1 MRSRSWL
8 LIKGA
13 CSMRRK
19 SIIGIRF
26 CCLQCRHFIE
36 NVRLCCVYVFFVIRW
51 LKRVYFRNV
60 YEDMFAD
67 NEVEMNLRDA
77 FEILQIESTDDK
89 RMIKR
94 AYAALVRQYHPEEHP
109 AEWAKLHQAY
119 EAALDYAE
127 NRSVNSRE
135 IRIETVPEWV
145 FQPKEIESERESN
158 QESERGSNQE
168 SEQEQQETEAF
179 FRNRLQEQEQKLRE
193 AEHIVLD
200 QIQHVGELE
209 FNQNISCESISYE
222 SMARV
227 LYSPEMNLVYA
238 SDAVLEALFHLLQER
253 CPEPAAR
260 RLLRAHLRRIGQEI
274 AVTSDVDS
282 RADKLNMIKMIEKC
296 LSVWDERTAP
306 PRVTQ
311 PSPDRQS
318 SDRQSSDRQS
328 SDRQSSD
335 RQSSDR
341 QSSDRQSSDRQS
353 SDRQPPERQSSD
365 RQSSDRQSSDRQS
378 SDRQSSDRQSSYR
391 QSSDRQSS
399 SRQSSNQQS
408 QPQADTTQ
416 TQREFPFIR
425 IVLILAVCMAVLFQ
439 VSKLM
444 APIDA
449 EKHAK
454 QMKENAADMTDPAAN
469 GALNS
474 NSAADDTGHIRLTNE
489 AKQEGAGLGAPDVA
503 FENIIGLYQSGADE
517 QTVTGELSEHH
528 MVIDVRQYVPDRLK
542 LPRVW
547 EFVGSVYVKSRDEV
561 ADEVVLCM
569 PLQEFGLKDGE
580 ISIYTYEEES
590 REYILRE
597 IDHPESNEGADFP
610 YIYDNV
616 LYMQMQEYP
625 EDYEGIRLVTVI
637 LRTPKR

>member
-1 MRSRSWL
+1 
-8 LIKGA
+8 
-13 CSMRRK
+13 
-19 SIIGIRF
+19 
-26 CCLQCRHFIE
+26 
-36 NVRLCCVYVFFVIRW
+36 
-51 LKRVYFRNV
+51 
-60 YEDMFAD
+60 
-67 NEVEMNLRDA
+67 
-77 FEILQIESTDDK
+77 
-89 RMIKR
+89 
-94 AYAALVRQYHPEEHP
+94 
-109 AEWAKLHQAY
+109 
-119 EAALDYAE
+119 
-127 NRSVNSRE
+127 
-135 IRIETVPEWV
+135 
-145 FQPKEIESERESN
+145 
-158 QESERGSNQE
+158 
-168 SEQEQQETEAF
+168 
-179 FRNRLQEQEQKLRE
+179 
-193 AEHIVLD
+193 
-200 QIQHVGELE
+200 
-209 FNQNISCESISYE
+209 
-222 SMARV
+222 
-227 LYSPEMNLVYA
+227 
-238 SDAVLEALFHLLQER
+238 
-253 CPEPAAR
+253 
-260 RLLRAHLRRIGQEI
+260 
-274 AVTSDVDS
+274 
-282 RADKLNMIKMIEKC
+282 
-296 LSVWDERTAP
+296 
-306 PRVTQ
+306 
-311 PSPDRQS
+311 
-318 SDRQSSDRQS
+318 
-328 SDRQSSD
+328 
-335 RQSSDR
+335 
-341 QSSDRQSSDRQS
+341 
-353 SDRQPPERQSSD
+353 
-365 RQSSDRQSSDRQS
+365 
-378 SDRQSSDRQSSYR
+378 
-391 QSSDRQSS
+391 
-399 SRQSSNQQS
+399 
-408 QPQADTTQ
+408 
-416 TQREFPFIR
+416 
-425 IVLILAVCMAVLFQ
+425 MAVLFQ